1 MSEWTRRQNDRYE
14 KSIRIIDQINQNY
27 SLDDIINAEN
37 DLPSLTSHLYMAEV
51 LADKYGTLK
60 ISLNR
65 ECDAE
70 MAKYACENPRVV
82 AILADDSDF
91 LIYPG
96 NWRYF
101 SLREL
106 NQESLSTMEYNRF
119 ALREHLQLND
129 NELVLLSTL
138 NGNDVIRFDD
148 TFRFHKSLIQ
158 QRNNAALRFTAM
170 TDFIKDN
177 TQILQSRYLYR
188 DVARLI
194 YGNNSESY
202 VQRVRESFEF
212 YNIVS
217 TSKFLD
223 LKFFN

>member
-1 MSEWTRRQNDRYE
+1 MSEWTRRQNDRYDQ
-14 KSIRIIDQINQNY
+14 SIKIIDQINRNC
-27 SLDDIINAEN
+27 SLDSIINAEKN
-37 DLPSLTSHLYMAEV
+37 LPSVTSHLLMAEV
-51 LADKYGTLK
+51 LADKYGTFK

-70 MAKYACENPRVV
+70 MAKFAYENPRVMG
-82 AILADDSDF
+82 ILADDSDF

-106 NQESLSTMEYNRF
+106 NQETLSTMEYNRF

-158 QRNNAALRFTAM
+158 QPKNPALRFTAM
-170 TDFIKDN
+170 ADFIKKSK
-177 TQILQSRYLYR
+177 ILQSRYLYK

-194 YGNNSESY
+194 YDNNSQSY
-202 VQRVRESFEF
+202 VQKIRESFEF
-212 YNIVS
+212 YDIVS
-217 TSKFLD
+217 RSRQKATVVF
-223 LKFFN
+223 